1 MAEPP
6 RQAGRALSRFDSAS
20 SRAARQ
26 SSAANQRAAR
36 EERKAAYLARTPDV
50 LLDAQRAAFTRA
62 GCTPAQKRLLH
73 NWVSATINDADLGV
87 AELLVAALDASR
99 SKP

>member
-1 MAEPP
+1 
-6 RQAGRALSRFDSAS
+6 
-20 SRAARQ
+20 
-26 SSAANQRAAR
+26 
-36 EERKAAYLARTPDV
+36 V
-50 LLDAQRAAFTRA
+50 LLDAQRAAFTKA

-87 AELLVAALDASR
+87 AELLVASLDASR